1 MSTHIYTLALNL
13 AVRLIQT
20 WTFYIQFTQRSV
32 RKPLSTAWWLLCHYF
47 YLQINLSRL
56 IDIDESELK
65 HKIHLF
71 ICIRCSE
78 FGFHCLSPHNTSTH
92 HNSAKSLK
100 LCAND
105 TRAPYSINTHSICWR
120 TRTLFDVGKKW
131 MKCMCGVKYTVHFY
145 VCECSECSV
154 GHRIPTQRLILLL
167 IIKYV

>member
-1 MSTHIYTLALNL
+1 MNVKEHVHTHIHVGTEFSCQTYPNINVLHSIHSTQCSKTTEHRMM
-13 AVRLIQT
+13 AVVSL
-20 WTFYIQFTQRSV
+20 
-32 RKPLSTAWWLLCHYF
+32 F
-47 YLQINLSRL
+47 YLRINLSRL

-131 MKCMCGVKYTVHFY
+131 MKCMCDVEYTVHFY
-145 VCECSECSV
+145 VCVCSKYSV
-154 GHRIPTQRLILLL
+154 GHRIPTQRLIL
-167 IIKYV
+167 